1 MTNAALRGKPDAG
14 NPHVRFD
21 EGEVAPCTEEVSL
34 RRVHWRRQPEGR
46 ASVCAAT
53 PRRGSLLYNKLL
65 GMICV
70 VVAAASAY
78 SSSITIDSVVQ
89 RWPWNNKFDI
99 TYTVTDGQMLT
110 ADGVGDVYCKIVFTA
125 TIGGQTYEIDGVT
138 NVGANAS
145 SGQHTVTWT
154 PPTSLRAKDMN
165 CTMTATLMSAAAPS
179 GDDYMIVDLDTGTVS
194 FEGMLYSQELSNARY
209 NVNEYK
215 TEKMVLR
222 KVPCWAKRD
231 SLPNS
236 SSLTGNGYPTGD
248 NANYASS
255 NSEATWETKRDY
267 YAGVF
272 MVTKAQYC
280 KVFGRPYDA
289 STDTIPAIE
298 GNYWTANAGRYIT
311 WNALRDSQLP
321 TNTVPAESDGGFFA
335 RLKFKT
341 GDKYDFDMPTLIM
354 SEIAARA
361 GNRGRYYWGGDSI
374 DESYLVYNAS
384 ATAVGSKKANSWG
397 LYDVAGNGFEH
408 CLDDA
413 SLANIAD
420 ASDAFTASWGGA
432 SQRRNRG
439 GTTSSGTSIAECSA
453 SYYKGNGTGI
463 TTAAG
468 FRVFVIIK

>member
-1 MTNAALRGKPDAG
+1 MSKPIGKAKMNGVSETKAATSAFLRLAMFAMVLAALSIFLPSA
-14 NPHVRFD
+14 
-21 EGEVAPCTEEVSL
+21 AY
-34 RRVHWRRQPEGR
+34 
-46 ASVCAAT
+46 ASSV
-53 PRRGSLLYNKLL
+53 
-65 GMICV
+65 
-70 VVAAASAY
+70 
-78 SSSITIDSVVQ
+78 TIDSVKQ

-99 TYTVTDGQMLT
+99 TYTVTDGQVLT
-110 ADGVGDVYCKIVFTA
+110 PDGAGDVYCKLVFTA
-125 TIGGQTYEIDGVT
+125 TIGGETYEIDGVT

-215 TEKMVLR
+215 AEKMVLR

-248 NANYASS
+248 NANYSSS
-255 NSEATWETKRDY
+255 NSETNWDTKRDY

-280 KVFGRPYDA
+280 KVFGRQYNT
-289 STDTIPAIE
+289 STDTIPAIA
-298 GNYWTANAGRYIT
+298 GNYWSANVGRYIT
-311 WNALRDSQLP
+311 WNTLRDSQLP
-321 TNTVPAESDGGFFA
+321 TNTVPADSDGGFFA
-335 RLKFKT
+335 RLKSKT
-341 GDKYDFDMPTLIM
+341 GNKYDFDMPTLIM

-384 ATAVGSKKANSWG
+384 DMAVGSKKANSWG

-408 CLDDA
+408 CLDDP

-420 ASDAFTASWGGA
+420 ASDAFTPSWSGTSA
-432 SQRRNRG
+432 QRRNRG
-439 GTTSSGTSIAECSA
+439 GTTSSGTSTAECSA

-463 TTAAG
+463 TTVG
-468 FRVFVIIK
+468 FRVFVVIK